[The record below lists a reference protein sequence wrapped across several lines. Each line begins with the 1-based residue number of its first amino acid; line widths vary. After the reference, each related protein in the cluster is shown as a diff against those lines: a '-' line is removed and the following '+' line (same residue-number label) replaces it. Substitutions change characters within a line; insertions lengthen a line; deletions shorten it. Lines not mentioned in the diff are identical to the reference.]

1 MKCRFSGLLLLAGLL
16 LPAVALAD
24 STVLPA
30 WEFSTVGNTLN
41 NTTGYSFG
49 EVFTAK
55 QNITV
60 DYLGYFYDSSAGMS
74 ESHQV
79 SLYDADGDQLAT
91 TVVNSDSLPSSTP
104 HFLYNEITPITLTAG
119 ATYVIDGASGVTD
132 PYAWNDDGFTVYAPI
147 TLLGDNWSG
156 NGGSAAAF
164 TGVGTEND
172 VLDGYWG
179 ADFGFNA
186 SPPVP
191 EPSSFLLLGSGL
203 AGLAGLLKRKL
214 RA

>member
-41 NTTGYSFG
+41 NATGYSLG
-49 EVFTAK
+49 EVFTVN

-79 SLYDADGDQLAT
+79 SLYDADGHPLAST
-91 TVVNSDSLPSSTP
+91 TITNASLPDSAD
-104 HFLYNEITPITLTAG
+104 HFLFNYIKPITLIAG
-119 ATYVIDGASGVTD
+119 ETYVIDGASGVADLYT
-132 PYAWNDDGFTVYAPI
+132 WNDQGFTVYAPI

-156 NGGSAAAF
+156 NGGSTAVF
-164 TGVGTEND
+164 TGDTPANGAS
-172 VLDGYWG
+172 DGFGG
-179 ADFGFNA
+179 ADFGTT
-186 SPPVP
+186 P